1 MHRFYYSSL
10 DENQNIIELSDEIS
24 FQIINVLRL
33 RIDEQFILF
42 NGAGY
47 EAVFIIIKKSKSITC
62 RLHSIITPIDEP
74 SVKVKFI
81 IGLCKPERFELI
93 LQKCTELGAFD
104 FTPVITERVQ
114 GGENAYPSDKRLLR
128 WRKIIKE
135 SAEQSGRTFIPKLN
149 KPEILVEIIKQKIKH
164 DKVLCL
170 WEDFQ
175 GYTINQALDELTN
188 IKSLY
193 VVIGPPGGFS
203 KQEAENLKKLGVKLV
218 SLGKRI
224 LRTETAAIAVMT
236 SIIYHYGDFRD

>member
-1 MHRFYYSSL
+1 LHRFYYNSL
-10 DENQNIIELSDEIS
+10 DENQNILELRDEIS

-33 RIDEQFILF
+33 RIDEEFILF
-42 NGAGY
+42 NGSGY
-47 EAVFIIIKKSKSITC
+47 EAVFTIIKKTKSIIC
-62 RLHSIITPIDEP
+62 KLNRVIIPIDEP

-104 FTPVITERVQ
+104 FTPVVTERVQ
-114 GGENAYPSDKRLLR
+114 GGENAYPSDNRLRR
-128 WRKIIKE
+128 WEKIIKE

-149 KPEILVEIIKQKIKH
+149 KAKTLFEIVKQNIKY

-170 WEDFQ
+170 WEDFE
-175 GYTINQALDELTN
+175 GYNINQALGELDN
-188 IKSLY
+188 IKSLCII
-193 VVIGPPGGFS
+193 IGPPGGFS
-203 KQEAENLKKLGVKLV
+203 NEEAEKLKTIGVKLV

-224 LRTETAAIAVMT
+224 LRTETAAISVMT

>member
-1 MHRFYYSSL
+1 LHRFYYNSL
-10 DENQNIIELSDEIS
+10 DKNQNILELNDEIS

-42 NGAGY
+42 NGLGY
-47 EAVFIIIKKSKSITC
+47 EAVFNITKKNKSIIC
-62 RLHSIITPIDEP
+62 KLHSIITPIDEP
-74 SVKVKFI
+74 SVKAKFI

-114 GGENAYPSDKRLLR
+114 GGENAYPSENRLKR
-128 WRKIIKE
+128 WEKIIKE

-149 KPEILVEIIKQKIKH
+149 ESKKLFETVLQKIKH
-164 DKVLCL
+164 DNILCL
-170 WEDFQ
+170 WEDFE
-175 GYTINQALDELTN
+175 GYNINQALGELN
-188 IKSLY
+188 KIKSLY
-193 VVIGPPGGFS
+193 IIIGPPGGFS
-203 KQEAENLKKLGVKLV
+203 NEEAESLKKLGVKLV

>member
-10 DENQNIIELSDEIS
+10 DENQNIIELTDEIS

-33 RIDEQFILF
+33 RIMNNSYYLM
-42 NGAGY
+42 AGY
-47 EAVFIIIKKSKSITC
+47 EAVFIIKKTKSITC
-62 RLHSIITPIDEP
+62 KFHILLVQLMNQ
-74 SVKVKFI
+74 VKVKFI

-203 KQEAENLKKLGVKLV
+203 KQEAENLKKLGAKLV